1 MNRTVKNRDVKHPKP
16 VKKIELSEK
25 HSKARFI
32 LAAVLALIGVGFLVY
47 SFMNFLGKDTGWT
60 QIKATTASDTPN
72 CSSDFEFQYHLGAK
86 DLSATA
92 ENKLLVK
99 LYTEATTK
107 AYQIFH
113 ENQFFADVHNIFYI
127 NSHPN
132 EIIEVD
138 EVLYNA
144 FELLAEYG
152 NRNIYLSPIYADC
165 QNLFY
170 SLNDEEALNYDAYKN
185 QEIMDYFTDIAGY
198 ARDSAYIDVQL
209 LGENQIRLYV
219 SDEYLQ
225 YADEIGF
232 TNFIDFYWMKNAF
245 IIDYIAEVM
254 LENQFTQ
261 GIITSVDG
269 FVRNLDDSGQQQY
282 SYGVND
288 RVGLVVYDAATM
300 QYRNALSLVNYRNYP
315 VNAQNDSISY
325 YYMWKNGEISNPFVD
340 INDGLCK
347 TAINDLIVYSYDSS
361 CSEILLKTI
370 PVYIAESMDYAKLQE
385 LMAER
390 YYSVYCKDYRIYY
403 NDSDIEITDVYE
415 NEETVKYTVEL
426 IDS

>member
-1 MNRTVKNRDVKHPKP
+1 MKHPKP
-16 VKKIELSEK
+16 VEKIELSEK

-32 LAAVLALIGVGFLVY
+32 LAAVLALIGVSFLVY
-47 SFMNFLGKDTGWT
+47 SFMAFLGKESGWT
-60 QIKATTASDTPN
+60 KIEATASNDSPN
-72 CSSDFEFQYHLGAK
+72 CSSDFEFQYHLGAM

-92 ENKLLVK
+92 ENKLIVK

-113 ENQFFADVHNIFYI
+113 ENQFFSGVHNIFYI

-138 EVLYNA
+138 EVLYKA
-144 FELLAEYG
+144 FALLSEYN
-152 NRNIYLSPIYADC
+152 NRNIYLAPVYTDY

-170 SLNDEEALNYDAYKN
+170 SLNDEEAANYAALKN
-185 QEIMDYFTDIAGY
+185 QEILDYFTDIVGY
-198 ARDSAYIDVQL
+198 AQDSKYIDIQL
-209 LGENQIRLYV
+209 LDNNQIKLYV
-219 SDEYLQ
+219 SEEYLQ
-225 YADEIGF
+225 YANEIWF

-245 IIDYIAEVM
+245 IIDYIADVM

-269 FVRNLDDSGQQQY
+269 FVRNLEDSGQQQY

-347 TAINDLIVYSYDSS
+347 SAINDLVVYSYEST
-361 CSEILLKTI
+361 CSEVLLKTI
-370 PVYIAESMDYAKLQE
+370 PVYIAESMDFAELQE
-385 LMAER
+385 LNAEG

-403 NDSDIEITDVYE
+403 NDSAIEITDVYE
-415 NEETVKYTVEL
+415 NEEAVKYTVEF
-426 IDS
+426 IEY